1 MIRDIGRLRLGRIIT
16 TGVWGSIRDG
26 KTIPGQRGRLRG
38 CLASITSVLPWT
50 KQPFGE

>member
-26 KTIPGQRGRLRG
+26 KTIPANGD
-38 CLASITSVLPWT
+38 AFAAVSPA
-50 KQPFGE
+50 